1 MAVTPRVLLAGAAL
15 CAVAFLVV
23 LGLAYGEPHARWL
36 DASGLQGFIGLQ
48 GPSVTPVAEWLVTL
62 GDPLRVAL
70 FGGGLALVALAR
82 GRWQVA
88 LLVVALVGLTSV
100 SSQLL
105 KALLAHTRP
114 EGSIAG
120 AFVAAEAYPS
130 GHATAAMALAIAL
143 VIVVPGRLRPAAA
156 VAGVGLALGVSFS
169 LVVLGQH
176 FPSDVAGGFLL
187 AAALACALLAVL
199 RLAVQRGA
207 DPGASE
213 RWAVR
218 TRLAVDRVATVGLVA
233 ALLAMSLI
241 AAGMVLVAVL
251 RLPDFTQYAQDHTAF
266 VAVAG
271 ALGVGALVLLG
282 AFAGLLARQR

>member
-1 MAVTPRVLLAGAAL
+1 MAVTPRVLLAGAAP

-36 DASGLQGFIGLQ
+36 DVSALQGFIGLQ
-48 GPSVTPVAEWLVTL
+48 GPVVTPAAGWLVGL

-70 FGGGLALVALAR
+70 LGGGLALVAVAR
-82 GRWQVA
+82 GRWQTA
-88 LLVVALVGLTSV
+88 TLVVALVGLTSV

-105 KALLAHTRP
+105 KALLAHARP
-114 EGSIAG
+114 EGVTVG
-120 AFVAAEAYPS
+120 ALVGPEAFPS

-143 VIVVPGRLRPAAA
+143 VVVVPGRLRPAAA
-156 VAGVGLALGVSFS
+156 AAGVGLAVGVSFS

-187 AAALACALLAVL
+187 AAGWACVLLVALRTAE
-199 RLAVQRGA
+199 R
-207 DPGASE
+207 ASDRTGTE
-213 RWAVR
+213 RWATH
-218 TRLAVDRVATVGLVA
+218 TRAAVDRVASVGLVA
-233 ALLAMSLI
+233 ALLAMSLT
-241 AAGMVLVAVL
+241 AAGMALVAIL

-271 ALGVGALVLLG
+271 ALGFAAVVLLG
-282 AFAGLLARQR
+282 GLAGLLARRS